1 MEHRIERWVVNA
13 MRVYHLNVRPT
24 FQRQSPRTV
33 MRAFQRDDDG
43 VEEVAT
49 EHFFVTSKGNA
60 NFNPRSIAEEFM
72 DKVKIE
78 PLGALRPSML

>member
-1 MEHRIERWVVNA
+1 MEHRVERWAVNA

-24 FQRQSPRTV
+24 FQRKSPRIVT
-33 MRAFQRDDDG
+33 RAFQRDDSG

-60 NFNPRSIAEEFM
+60 NFNSRSFAEEFM

-78 PLGALRPSML
+78 PLGALRAFKL

>member
-24 FQRQSPRTV
+24 FQRKSPRTV
-33 MRAFQRDDDG
+33 TRAFQPDDDG

-60 NFNPRSIAEEFM
+60 NFKPTSIAEEFT

-78 PLGALRPSML
+78 PLGALRASKL